1 MAKWAKKWYWREMRE
16 AERDSGLQHRIVLHG
31 LLNAF
36 VDGDVY
42 IGVDQ
47 SASNADA
54 TGWSGWSTMPRRTA
68 FAVWESGI
76 TPGPAIIIKCACGA
90 SESEYPNQHMRAC
103 PQFKTNFCHCPPA
116 TGPNQPHRDDCCR
129 YKREGLQ
136 TDSYFG
142 VSRMRTIGFGLP
154 YGGSSKTLIA
164 QAQAYNAALQW
175 VVRHDVRPIH
185 DEVTIS
191 YPFPALIPAS
201 IECTCAANVGVG
213 HSRFCPLGDGTGPE
227 GVWPEGA
234 TV

>member
-76 TPGPAIIIKCACGA
+76 TPGPAIKAIWRRLRQLAGHVPRVAREELRHVDGKL
-90 SESEYPNQHMRAC
+90 YPTKPTLRIGMHVAHRIHTALTELRPDRPLRLNVNRDGNYYWSAERAGEIHWWLTSIVYWEAE
-103 PQFKTNFCHCPPA
+103 KEA
-116 TGPNQPHRDDCCR
+116 E
-129 YKREGLQ
+129 KR
-136 TDSYFG
+136 
-142 VSRMRTIGFGLP
+142 
-154 YGGSSKTLIA
+154 
-164 QAQAYNAALQW
+164 
-175 VVRHDVRPIH
+175 
-185 DEVTIS
+185 
-191 YPFPALIPAS
+191 
-201 IECTCAANVGVG
+201 
-213 HSRFCPLGDGTGPE
+213 
-227 GVWPEGA
+227 
-234 TV
+234 